1 MVDPVELRTPQRAK
15 ISLPHTTEGPVHE
28 HGEENSKHLAGAA
41 LQNHGSAVSS
51 PSNGRKSV
59 VRGLPALLPLSL
71 IVLSVLIFSH
81 EMIFSDKIPLFR
93 DLGPFFYPMRFSLA
107 ESLIAG
113 ELPLWNR
120 HMGLG
125 YPLLANFQSG
135 TFYPPNL
142 IFALVPFFTA
152 IKTIFI
158 FHYLVAA
165 IGAYFVL
172 RYWGFTQPLAFV
184 GALLFTFGGY
194 TISLTNLLNHFQ
206 TVVWLPWLLLLGE
219 KQLRSSNWSNSVLSV
234 LVATVQ
240 FLAGSPEIYALSMAL
255 LLINGLRVKGES
267 QISYAR
273 ILTSFVWVNTL
284 VMGLAMIQVLPTLE
298 LLREAE
304 RTQATSLS
312 WATGWSLHP
321 LNLLNLL
328 FLDKKIDFS
337 SFDNFQFFFYR
348 RPPLLASLYMGC
360 LLPFGLWAWIV
371 SEDNKRKAILLG
383 GIVIFLLLS
392 MGGHTPL
399 YGLFYNY
406 FPFFSIFRFPEKF
419 FFIPFVLFLYVTL
432 RGLSYLLNNSE
443 ARSLKILL
451 GPMIVAGFLLGV
463 YVLFRSH
470 RTILL
475 QFIASTAE
483 IPSDHPLT
491 WKISSTVLVHL
502 ERQIVLLLGLLVLFV
517 LWQRRKIRQRLMT
530 ILIVSITC
538 IDLYSAHIS
547 YQLLMDTHVV
557 QQRPKMLDL
566 LEDFPSYRV
575 FFTSRRAPFHP
586 DIVQFP
592 KAKSPREHVS
602 FAFETLRPNM
612 GIFWGVNYMQEVDA
626 LLRRPYELFQ
636 RVAPTLAEEKFY
648 SLLGVLNVK
657 YLISLQELP
666 RGPITL
672 IHHSPEYPAWIYRVD
687 RVVPRAYI
695 VPKAI
700 YEKDPEK
707 TIEKLVGSSFDP
719 IREVVV
725 DEPLLLSPK
734 GGFKE
739 EVKIVAHTNRSV
751 RLMSSSN
758 RPGILVLSDS
768 FYPGWQVYVDGDEKN
783 ILRANYFFRG
793 VYVPEGEHEVV
804 FRYAPTS
811 FRIGMIVSLS
821 TLASLILGFILL
833 RYRSQRRQAC
843 GNTGMTE

>member
-1 MVDPVELRTPQRAK
+1 MVDPVELRTSQRAK
-15 ISLPHTTEGPVHE
+15 ISLPTLFPICLVV
-28 HGEENSKHLAGAA
+28 LA
-41 LQNHGSAVSS
+41 
-51 PSNGRKSV
+51 
-59 VRGLPALLPLSL
+59 
-71 IVLSVLIFSH
+71 VLVFSH
-81 EMIFSDKIPLFR
+81 EMIFSNKIPLFR

-107 ESLIAG
+107 ESFSAG
-113 ELPLWNR
+113 EFPLWNR

-125 YPLLANFQSG
+125 FPLLANFQSG

-142 IFALVPFFTA
+142 IYALVPFFTA
-152 IKTIFI
+152 IKAIFI

-165 IGAYFVL
+165 SGAYLIL

-184 GALLFTFGGY
+184 GVLLFTFGGY

-219 KQLRSSNWSNSVLSV
+219 KQLRSSNWSNSILFV

-255 LLINGLRVKGES
+255 LLINGLRIKGES

-273 ILTSFVWVNTL
+273 ILTSFVWMNTL
-284 VMGLAMIQVLPTLE
+284 VVGLAMIQVLPTLE

-304 RTQATSLS
+304 RTQAPSLS
-312 WATGWSLHP
+312 WAASWSLHP

-348 RPPLLASLYMGC
+348 HPPFLASLYMGC

-383 GIVIFLLLS
+383 GIVFSLLLS

-399 YGLFYNY
+399 FGLFYNY

-443 ARSLKILL
+443 PRSLKILL

-475 QFIASTAE
+475 QFIASTTE
-483 IPSDHPLT
+483 IPSNHPLT

-502 ERQIVLLLGLLVLFV
+502 ERQILLLLGLLVLFV
-517 LWQRRKIRQRLMT
+517 LWQKRKIRQRLMT
-530 ILIVSITC
+530 ILIVGITC

-547 YQLLMDTHVV
+547 YQLLMDTPVV

-592 KAKSPREHVS
+592 KAKSPKEHVS

-612 GIFWGVNYMQEVDA
+612 GLFWGVNYMQEVDA

-648 SLLGVLNVK
+648 RLLGILNVK

-672 IHHSPEYPAWIYRVD
+672 IHHSPEYPAWIYRID

-695 VPKAI
+695 VSKAI
-700 YEKDPEK
+700 YEKDPKK
-707 TIEKLVGSSFDP
+707 TLETLAGGKFDP
-719 IREVVV
+719 LKIVVT
-725 DEPLLLSPK
+725 DEIVELPAK
-734 GGFKE
+734 GGFTGE
-739 EVKIVAHTNRSV
+739 TKILRDNNHSISLHASLNGTG
-751 RLMSSSN
+751 M
-758 RPGILVLSDS
+758 LVLADS
-768 FYPGWQVYVDGDEKN
+768 FYPGWKVYIDGTEAKM
-783 ILRANYFFRG
+783 IRANYFFRG
-793 VYVPEGEHEVV
+793 VLLSAGEHRVE
-804 FRYAPTS
+804 FKYQPRS
-811 FRIGMIVSLS
+811 FTIGMIISLM
-821 TLASLILGFILL
+821 TLFSIVIWSILVFAIN
-833 RYRSQRRQAC
+833 RKKDKPA
-843 GNTGMTE
+843 MP